1 MRILSYVMTKIPSF
15 KRRQLQELENEK
27 LYRASTLPE
36 TYSEL
41 SERETLS
48 ELSERVSRLTDDDIL
63 ATIRGVV
70 VEVTQIRSVLKTLGE
85 RPDLEAVEIARS
97 RLADMESYFAEHF
110 DEIALSES
118 DVEEVKRRKR
128 VAEREKQM
136 FKALI
141 SLDEMFDTY
150 SSLLIVAER
159 RLQKLYDMARA
170 AGKLTAIDKRISSM
184 LPSIAEE
191 VKEEM
196 ADILQDALI
205 NGVERIDLSD
215 RRLPFIPE
223 AFGKLRTL
231 VSLDLSC
238 NKLMAIPDSVAGLVN
253 LEELDVSHN
262 LFESLPDAIG
272 SLHNLKILN
281 VSSNKL
287 TALPQGICNCRSL
300 IELDASFNKIS
311 YLPSKIGFE
320 LVHLEKLL
328 MPLNKLR
335 TLPPSIGEMVSLQI
349 LDLHFN
355 ELRGLPSTIGKLTKL
370 QILNVGSNFSDLTAL
385 PDSIGDL
392 TSLRELDICNNQ
404 IRELPITFGRLERLK
419 KLVVDQNP
427 LMIPPKEVVDEG
439 VEAVKVYMSKMLY
452 DYIVEEEKRMMWE
465 REEQEQDGWFTTWF
479 FGPPDAT
486 YPYLNHRL

>member
-1 MRILSYVMTKIPSF
+1 MDSPRKTTAIAMDSPRKMRILSYVMTKIPSF
-15 KRRQLQELENEK
+15 KRRQLQELEDEK
-27 LYRASTLPE
+27 LSRASILPE

-41 SERETLS
+41 SERESLFDLS
-48 ELSERVSRLTDDDIL
+48 QRISRLTDDDIL

-85 RPDLEAVEIARS
+85 RPDPEAVEIART
-97 RLADMESYFAEHF
+97 RLADMESYFAEQF
-110 DEIALSES
+110 ENETAFTESES
-118 DVEEVKRRKR
+118 EEVKRRWR

-150 SSLLIVAER
+150 SNLLIVAER
-159 RLQKLYDMARA
+159 RLHKLYDMAKA
-170 AGKLTAIDKRISSM
+170 AGKLTAIDRRISTM

-238 NKLMAIPDSVAGLVN
+238 NKLMSIPDSVAGLVN

-262 LFESLPDAIG
+262 LFESLPEAIG
-272 SLHNLKILN
+272 SLRNLKVLN

-287 TALPQGICNCRSL
+287 TALPEGICNCRSL

-311 YLPSKIGFE
+311 YLPSKIGYN
-320 LVHLEKLL
+320 LVHLEKLI

-335 TLPPSIGEMVSLQI
+335 TLPPSIGEMVSLEV

-355 ELRGLPSTIGKLTKL
+355 ELKGLPITIGKLTRL
-370 QILNVGSNFSDLTAL
+370 QVLNLGSNFNDLTAL
-385 PDSIGDL
+385 PDSIGIWPAFGSS
-392 TSLRELDICNNQ
+392 TS
-404 IRELPITFGRLERLK
+404 
-419 KLVVDQNP
+419 
-427 LMIPPKEVVDEG
+427 
-439 VEAVKVYMSKMLY
+439 A
-452 DYIVEEEKRMMWE
+452 
-465 REEQEQDGWFTTWF
+465 TTRSASCPSRS
-479 FGPPDAT
+479 GA
-486 YPYLNHRL
+486 LSV